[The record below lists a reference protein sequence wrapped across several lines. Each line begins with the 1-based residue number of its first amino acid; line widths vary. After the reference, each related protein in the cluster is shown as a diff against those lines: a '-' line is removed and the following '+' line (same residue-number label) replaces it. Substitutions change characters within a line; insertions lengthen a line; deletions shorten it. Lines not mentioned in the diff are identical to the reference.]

1 MQTRRDTAVIVE
13 RQSSVDKAE
22 IDILHL
28 LGTRSEPLAPADLIL
43 ELERAGLLDADI
55 RAAIWY
61 LLDHHRVNLTTDLRL
76 ALPRTA
82 A

>member
-1 MQTRRDTAVIVE
+1 MIVG
-13 RQSSVDKAE
+13 RQSSVDRAE

-28 LGTRSEPLAPADLIL
+28 LRTRTEPLAPADLIS
-43 ELERAGLLDADI
+43 ELERAGFLNADI

-61 LLDHHRVNLTTDLRL
+61 LLDRHRVKLTLDLRL
-76 ALPRTA
+76 ALPRSA